1 MDRCFWIAG
10 SLDRWIAYA
19 RKVRSRN
26 RSERYKNRKRTLF
39 ATKTTLSFFLPS
51 SLAFNTHYTRIP
63 ALVPST
69 SPAPQ
74 KEILLIHNGEDEA
87 KLKENNLS

>member
-10 SLDRWIAYA
+10 SLTLARYA
-19 RKVRSRN
+19 R
-26 RSERYKNRKRTLF
+26 ERYKNRKRTLF